1 MHFMSAHHTH
11 PDIILRLKRAHGHL
25 QKIIEMMNDGAP
37 CLDTAQQM
45 QAVTNA
51 LVASKRTFV
60 QDHIDHCLDESI
72 LNDVGHARLHL
83 QEFKQITKY
92 L

>member
-1 MHFMSAHHTH
+1 MSAHHTH
-11 PDIILRLKRAHGHL
+11 PDIILRLKRAYGHL
-25 QKIIEMMNDGAP
+25 QKIIEMLQEGAP

-51 LVASKRTFV
+51 LIAAKRTFV
-60 QDHIDHCLDESI
+60 QDHIEHCLDDSI
-72 LNDVGHARLHL
+72 LHDSEHAREHL
-83 QEFKQITKY
+83 QEFKEITKY